1 MVAVVSKIPSL
12 FKAATKNGAK
22 PLSKLSAGELKDLLN
37 KLRSADKDSA
47 MFGETAKV
55 ETALTKKQNADNIA
69 QAGSRAIAPE
79 VRSQMRREGAF
90 VGTPVPTNAKP
101 RNTMSQLDRQEV
113 DFDGLNKGTRDSL
126 IDKVQRGE
134 KATYK
139 GVDYTS
145 MLGTRKGHKP
155 MPSRVGKPAPAN
167 VPAAKRKG
175 PKQPVSLAGSPKV
188 GGTQKKSYGGSMGK
202 KTVKKQSGGR
212 MASKPKGVG
221 CAQRGYGK
229 AMK

>member
-1 MVAVVSKIPSL
+1 MAAGASKIPSL
-12 FKAATKNGAK
+12 FKAATKNA

-37 KLRSADKDSA
+37 SFRRADKDSE
-47 MFGETAKV
+47 MFQETVRVKN
-55 ETALTKKQNADNIA
+55 ALTKKQNADNIA

-101 RNTMSQLDRQEV
+101 RNRMSKLDGQEF
-113 DFDGLNKGTRDSL
+113 DFDGLKKGTRDSL

-134 KATYK
+134 RATYN

-145 MLGTRKGHKP
+145 MLATRKGHKP
-155 MPSRVGKPAPAN
+155 IPSRVGRPAPGN
-167 VPAAKRKG
+167 VPDAKRKG
-175 PKQPVSLAGSPKV
+175 PKQPVSLAGSPRV

-202 KTVKKQSGGR
+202 KTVKKKIGGKIGR
-212 MASKPKGVG
+212 G
-221 CAQRGYGK
+221 CGAATRGGG
-229 AMK
+229 AVMK